1 MLSFLYYF
9 SCIFWI
15 IFSYDNDFL
24 IKSRREIENSITS
37 FSWWSKFDFLMW
49 LVFLFLEVA
58 ASQLIIYMLYK
69 YLRLS
74 NLWKPLLRVF
84 LFVYFVFYQIWTVR
98 FQGSLMFSDKSSV
111 VELMQAVSNLLLM
124 SPLQWS
130 IELIVIFVDVSI
142 SC

>member
-1 MLSFLYYF
+1 
-9 SCIFWI
+9 
-15 IFSYDNDFL
+15 
-24 IKSRREIENSITS
+24 
-37 FSWWSKFDFLMW
+37 MW